1 MAFPLTG
8 ARRHAIVAA
17 PLPAERLP
25 WELCNVPV
33 TEILAIIAQLIFL
46 EGVLSIDNAAVL
58 GAMVSVLPVREDIPW
73 PSRLRFLGP
82 LGSLTL
88 GGQQAAALKVGLLG
102 AYLGRA
108 LMLVMASFIIS
119 NPWLRLIGALYLF
132 KLATSHLGTRSDKAD
147 DPQQAKDLSGRSFWR
162 VVLSVELAD
171 LAFSL
176 DNVVAAVALSD
187 LLWVVMVGVAL
198 GIVTMRFAAQAF
210 TAAIK
215 REPIL
220 ATTAYLLV
228 LVIGLELLLGDIA
241 SLYGRSLDFSAIEKF
256 AISLFAILASLFFAH
271 NPWLQRLLQPFLFFL
286 GRLLGLIDQ
295 IIDAILYPIKLMFVG
310 LVVILRSLAQ
320 PFSKE
325 KPSGS

>member
-1 MAFPLTG
+1 
-8 ARRHAIVAA
+8 
-17 PLPAERLP
+17 
-25 WELCNVPV
+25 LCIVPV
-33 TEILAIIAQLIFL
+33 TEILVIIAQLIFL
-46 EGVLSIDNAAVL
+46 EGILSIDNAAVL
-58 GAMVSVLPVREDIPW
+58 GAMVSVLPVREEIPW
-73 PSRLRFLGP
+73 PPRLRWLGP
-82 LGSLTL
+82 WGSLAL

-102 AYLGRA
+102 AYLGRG
-108 LMLVMASFIIS
+108 LMLVMASFIIG

-132 KLATSHLGTRSDKAD
+132 KLAISHLGTRPDKAD
-147 DPQQAKDLSGRSFWR
+147 ESQEAKDLSGRNFWM

-187 LLWVVMVGVAL
+187 KLWVVMVGVAL

-210 TAAIK
+210 TVAIK

-228 LVIGLELLLGDIA
+228 LVIGLELLLSDVA
-241 SLYGRSLDFSAIEKF
+241 SLYGRSLEFSALEKF
-256 AISLFAILASLFFAH
+256 AISLFTILASLFYAH
-271 NPWLQRLLQPFLFFL
+271 NPWLQRLLRPLLFIL

-295 IIDAILYPIKLMFVG
+295 IIDAILYPIKLMFEG
-310 LVVILRSLAQ
+310 LVVMLRSLVR

-325 KPSGS
+325 KSSGS